1 MNSSQ
6 RSIHLV
12 PLGEIRDEYLRI
24 LAESIEDQFGLPVT
38 VTCNHGLPDYALD
51 PVRQQYNSNLILKRL
66 LDDEASPDAVKI
78 LGVTD
83 VDLFNPIFSFVFG
96 EAQFKGKCA
105 VVSSYRLRG
114 NPEHTLPPGCPPL
127 LNRLEKEVIH
137 ELGHTFGLRHCSDPD
152 CVMKYSVGLACAD
165 RKFSFFCPACR
176 ELVLW
181 HFQADLSV
189 QVDGNAAKKS

>member
-1 MNSSQ
+1 MNPPQ
-6 RSIHLV
+6 GSIYLV
-12 PLGEIRDEYLRI
+12 PLGEVHDDYLRI
-24 LAESIEDQFGLPVT
+24 LAESIEEQFGLPVT
-38 VTCNHGLPDYALD
+38 ITPNLAPPLYALD
-51 PVRQQYNSNLILKRL
+51 PVRQQYNSNMILKRL
-66 LDDEASPDAVKI
+66 LDESSPEAIKI
-78 LGVTD
+78 LGITD

-114 NPEHTLPPGCPPL
+114 NPEHVLPPGCPPL
-127 LNRLEKEVIH
+127 LNRLEKEAIH

-181 HFQADLSV
+181 HFQADLAV
-189 QVDGNAAKKS
+189 QVEGNAPQRG

>member
-1 MNSSQ
+1 MSPSQ
-6 RSIHLV
+6 RSIHVV
-12 PLGEIRDEYLRI
+12 PLGELRDDYLRI
-24 LAESIEDQFGLPVT
+24 LAESIEEQFGLAVKIT
-38 VTCNHGLPDYALD
+38 GNQGLPHYALD
-51 PVRQQYNSNLILKRL
+51 PVRQQYNSNVILKRL
-66 LDDEASPDAVKI
+66 LDESSPDAVKV

-83 VDLFNPIFSFVFG
+83 VDLFNPIFSYVFG

-127 LNRLEKEVIH
+127 LNRLEKEAIH
-137 ELGHTFGLRHCSDPD
+137 ELGHTFGLRHCLDPD

-181 HFQADLSV
+181 HFQGDLSP
-189 QVDGNAAKKS
+189 QAESHTAKEA